1 MCVAGLQLM
10 KKVKDEGLG
19 FIKSNFWVTESEE
32 STLGKLEKI
41 EHVGENWGWSIF
53 SNHENIEVH
62 LRNANLGQRVL
73 KESRALPQYLQQE
86 WCPSQ
91 PSPVSPS
98 WGRVSGN
105 ANAGG
110 ISAPCLRHPIH
121 TSCRPAS
128 SWSMLLEPT
137 LPQSRKGNRGETKDI
152 SKTTQVGT
160 ASTKWLSRHIWFEV
174 LGISPVGMD
183 KVNQKTGRK
192 AVLDWANKW
201 VLFALYNVF
210 KNSVIW
216 WHLKL

>member
-105 ANAGG
+105 ANAGESLLHAFDILYTLHADQPHHDQCYLNQHFLRAG
-110 ISAPCLRHPIH
+110 RVTEERPKISPKLPKWEQLAPNDY
-121 TSCRPAS
+121 
-128 SWSMLLEPT
+128 
-137 LPQSRKGNRGETKDI
+137 QDI
-152 SKTTQVGT
+152 S
-160 ASTKWLSRHIWFEV
+160 
-174 LGISPVGMD
+174 D
-183 KVNQKTGRK
+183 
-192 AVLDWANKW
+192 
-201 VLFALYNVF
+201 
-210 KNSVIW
+210 
-216 WHLKL
+216 LKF